1 LGVEAARSEIVS
13 LWNLWDAY
21 PEERKNIEG
30 FLLEILKDA
39 DIDPETRANL
49 IAGFAQI
56 SRRNL
61 KPLFAEFYE
70 TFS

>member
-1 LGVEAARSEIVS
+1 MGVEAARSEIVS

-39 DIDPETRANL
+39 DIDPET
-49 IAGFAQI
+49 
-56 SRRNL
+56 
-61 KPLFAEFYE
+61 
-70 TFS
+70 